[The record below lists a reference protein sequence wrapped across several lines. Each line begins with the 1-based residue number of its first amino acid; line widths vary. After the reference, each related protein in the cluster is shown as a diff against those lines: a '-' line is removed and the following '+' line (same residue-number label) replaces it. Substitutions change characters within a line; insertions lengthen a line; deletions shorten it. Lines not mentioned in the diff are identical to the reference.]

1 MQKRFLP
8 ALFAAAFFLILT
20 DFGCTKIDTTTLG
33 SDLVAVDNV
42 NTFADTLSVLA
53 TQGIFNDSTIVQKA
67 DNQVLGNI
75 TNDPLFGTT
84 NAAIYAQFKPTF
96 YPFYF
101 GNSGDKV
108 YTSQSPDAGFDSAFV
123 CLSFK
128 GTWGDSSSSAM
139 TAQTFEVRQITDD
152 AFRKNTDTLRKLNYP
167 PPTVNATLLGSA
179 SITPAIARQK
189 VKLARGR
196 DSVENQIRIKL
207 TGAGQSFAS
216 FLYNSLDSTPIGPN
230 NGFYKDSIFRKILHG
245 FEIKV
250 SGAGKTLYYVNLAEA
265 KSRFE
270 FHFHKVTSAGVKDTA
285 VQSFQFYTAAIGN
298 GIVASSGTDYVKR
311 NYVGT
316 PLQAAVSAT
325 APSDV
330 FLQTSPGTFTN
341 IKIPGLTGYPNRIVH
356 RAYLIIE
363 QTPFDPITDGI
374 YTPPPFLYADLKDTV
389 ISSPQRYKPIYFDL
403 SSQYAYNPDVTG
415 ANLLYHP
422 FPLSNVDVGN
432 FGGRLLNRYEGSGT
446 PFARYEIN
454 ITRYVQHIVTN
465 GYYNYDLR
473 LYAPYSYYYPQ
484 YAGAQYVIPYYNPL
498 AFGRVRV
505 GSGINPV
512 HKMKLVVVYSKV

>member
-8 ALFAAAFFLILT
+8 ALFVAAFFLIIT
-20 DFGCTKIDTTTLG
+20 HFGCTKIDTTTLG
-33 SDLVAVDNV
+33 SDLVSVDNV
-42 NTFADTLSVLA
+42 NTFADTLAVLA
-53 TQGIFNDSTIVQKA
+53 TQGIINDSTLVLKA
-67 DNQVLGNI
+67 DNQVIGNI
-75 TNDPLFGTT
+75 TNDALFGTT

-101 GNSGDKV
+101 GNAGDKV
-108 YTSQSPDAGFDSAFV
+108 YPSQSPMAGFDSAFV

-128 GTWGDSSSSAM
+128 GTWGDSSSSAP
-139 TAQTFEVRQITDD
+139 QTFEVRQINDD
-152 AFRKNTDTLRKLNYP
+152 RFRINTDTLRKLDFTP
-167 PPTVNATLLGSA
+167 PMVNATLLGSA
-179 SITPAIARQK
+179 MITPAIARQK

-196 DSVENQIRIKL
+196 DSVDNQIRIKL

-216 FLYNSLDSTPIGPN
+216 LLYNSLDSTTVGPN
-230 NGFYKDSIFRKILHG
+230 NGFYRDSIFRKILHG

-250 SGAGKTLYYVNLAEA
+250 SGPGRTLYYVNLAEA

-270 FHFHKVTSAGVKDTA
+270 FHYHKVTAAGVADTA
-285 VQSFQFYTAAIGN
+285 IQSFQFYTAAISN
-298 GIVASSGTDYVKR
+298 AISASSGTDYVKR
-311 NYVGT
+311 NYTGT
-316 PLQAAVSAT
+316 PLQAALTSP

-330 FLQTSPGTFTN
+330 FLQTSPGTFAN

-363 QTPFDPITDGI
+363 QTPDNPTTDGI

-389 ISSPQRYKPIYFDL
+389 ISSPQRYKPVYFDL
-403 SSQYAYNPDVTG
+403 STQVAYNPDATG

-422 FPLSNVDVGN
+422 FPLTNVDIAN
-432 FGGRLLNRYEGSGT
+432 FGGRLLQRYEGSNT

-454 ITRYVQHIVTN
+454 ITRYVQHIVSN
-465 GYYNYDLR
+465 GFYNYDLR

-484 YAGAQYVIPYYNPL
+484 YVGAQYVIPYYNPL

-505 GSGINPV
+505 GSGNNPN
-512 HKMKLVVVYSKV
+512 HKMRLVVVYSKV